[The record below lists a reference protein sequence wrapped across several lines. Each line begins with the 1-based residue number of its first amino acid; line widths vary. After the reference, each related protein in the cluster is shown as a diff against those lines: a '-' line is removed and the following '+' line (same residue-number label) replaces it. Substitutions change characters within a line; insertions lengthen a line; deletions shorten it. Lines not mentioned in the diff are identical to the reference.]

1 MVLLRTVHWKVLWGT
16 KTGSF
21 YMASLWK
28 PPFGTFIF
36 KEFSHIVYSYLS
48 SPIWAL
54 FSCLLSSCVV
64 SSTLFLSFSCV
75 WLISS
80 FFSLFSSH
88 LSLSPLLCS
97 CLFSRLISSS
107 LCSLSR
113 VVFTSLLISSQFLF
127 SYPLILYQILFSVF
141 VSSHPISVLLLVS
154 SHLSFSY
161 FTFILSHHSF
171 LSPLLFYSH
180 FILVCFF
187 FFFFILSHHSF
198 LVPSSPLL
206 STCHV
211 SICLFPSLIWSY
223 LVFSHLLYS
232 FIVSLFFQLISSHHF
247 SHLIFSTLFSL
258 VFCLILYSCLLH
270 SYCPFLSSCLSPFS
284 LFSLLLVLSKLIL
297 SYLFD

>member
-141 VSSHPISVLLLVS
+141 VSSHPISSVLLLVS

-161 FTFILSHHSF
+161 FTFFLSHHSF

-198 LVPSSPLL
+198 LVSPLLLSSPLVL
-206 STCHV
+206 SQFVC
-211 SICLFPSLIWSY
+211 F
-223 LVFSHLLYS
+223 LLSSGHILS
-232 FIVSLFFQLISSHHF
+232 FLISSTLLLYLYFF
-247 SHLIFSTLFSL
+247 SSFHLITF
-258 VFCLILYSCLLH
+258 LIS
-270 SYCPFLSSCLSPFS
+270 
-284 LFSLLLVLSKLIL
+284 FSLLYFL
-297 SYLFD
+297 

>member
-1 MVLLRTVHWKVLWGT
+1 
-16 KTGSF
+16 
-21 YMASLWK
+21 MASLWK

-80 FFSLFSSH
+80 FFLFSH
-88 LSLSPLLCS
+88 LILVCLLSSCS

-141 VSSHPISVLLLVS
+141 VSSHPHLLCS
-154 SHLSFSY
+154 SSFLFSSKFSY
-161 FTFILSHHSF
+161 FTFICLIT
-171 LSPLLFYSH
+171 LF
-180 FILVCFF
+180 V
-187 FFFFILSHHSF
+187 
-198 LVPSSPLL
+198 SSPL
-206 STCHV
+206 
-211 SICLFPSLIWSY
+211 
-223 LVFSHLLYS
+223 
-232 FIVSLFFQLISSHHF
+232 FILISS
-247 SHLIFSTLFSL
+247 
-258 VFCLILYSCLLH
+258 
-270 SYCPFLSSCLSPFS
+270 
-284 LFSLLLVLSKLIL
+284 
-297 SYLFD
+297 